1 MLAAMSKAIG
11 QAGINI
17 AGVVLKKLPEGT
29 GLASFEVLVST
40 RCSIISAP
48 PRHPPVTALHL
59 VHVYRHGSRSRA
71 QSMIQPVGHT
81 TPLGF
86 LEAVRLCVRGGGG
99 AKH

>member
-40 RCSIISAP
+40 REDMDRVISAVKLVKGVLKVKFDEIRNPTRIPLLGHLLIISAP
-48 PRHPPVTALHL
+48 CTRNL
-59 VHVYRHGSRSRA
+59 
-71 QSMIQPVGHT
+71 
-81 TPLGF
+81 
-86 LEAVRLCVRGGGG
+86 
-99 AKH
+99 